1 MKAPVPCRLLQW
13 LVGILL
19 FFKWPQ
25 TPQIFPARCSP
36 SSAFTATDISPA
48 APKTQEKN
56 NRQSSRDILGTRQRS
71 YNILSDERVHVD
83 LLQVSGFRA
92 LALAH
97 SPVGGLT
104 DIETRPPRNSVIRGA
119 VADPFCGGRSLG
131 QRSRG
136 GRYGVISTW
145 IGLWESPSPVC

>member
-1 MKAPVPCRLLQW
+1 MSIVAMARGNIAFFQMASNPTDLPGPLQPV
-13 LVGILL
+13 VSFHI
-19 FFKWPQ
+19 
-25 TPQIFPARCSP
+25 S
-36 SSAFTATDISPA
+36 ATDISLA

-119 VADPFCGGRSLG
+119 VGDPFCGGRSLG

>member
-1 MKAPVPCRLLQW
+1 MASNPTDLPGPLQPV
-13 LVGILL
+13 VSFHI
-19 FFKWPQ
+19 
-25 TPQIFPARCSP
+25 S
-36 SSAFTATDISPA
+36 ATDISPA

-119 VADPFCGGRSLG
+119 VGDPFCGGRSLG

-136 GRYGVISTW
+136 GGAT
-145 IGLWESPSPVC
+145 E